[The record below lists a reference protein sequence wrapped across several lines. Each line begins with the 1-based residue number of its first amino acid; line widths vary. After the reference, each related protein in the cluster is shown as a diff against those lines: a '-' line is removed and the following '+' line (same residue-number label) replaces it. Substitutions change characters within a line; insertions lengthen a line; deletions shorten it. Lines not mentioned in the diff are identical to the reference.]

1 LSEAQKRTP
10 RPVAN
15 RGDAKRFPLSPT
27 DGFVLSR
34 IDGNLSE
41 ADLASS
47 TGIPED
53 SVRAS
58 LTKLEALGLI
68 VFDKT
73 ADDDAHEFPGPRSSF
88 VQMRAAPFAPTV
100 PVLTRPPV
108 PMRTPVPTASAGA
121 ATRVFGTPPVPPRAP
136 PEPARAPPEPP
147 RAPPEPP
154 RSGPSIEEA
163 AALVEDVDLEPEVRK
178 RVVDAFRDLELRDH
192 YAMLGVEEAAD
203 KKAIKRAYYEL
214 AATFHP
220 DRYFRKRLGSFK
232 VRMEAVFA
240 RLTIAHDILSDRAK
254 RKEYDVYLSE
264 QRISRAI
271 EENLARGVSQAQQ
284 TEERL
289 ERTVRAEVGV
299 EPAASGS
306 AAAAGSAVP
315 APPSSSA
322 QVAPPSSPQID
333 VAARREALARRL
345 LGGNSTRP
353 SMGRVNPD
361 SSGSFAAAPP
371 APASMSPAD
380 AVNALRRRYEERMER
395 AKQSEARKFAGQAEA
410 ALTAG
415 DLVAAANAFRIAA
428 NLTKNDVELEKR
440 ALEARMKADAMLS
453 ETYTRQAHYE
463 ETHDQWIEAARSWAR
478 VCKASPDDA
487 NAHERAA
494 HALVKTKGDLHD
506 AARLGQ
512 RACELEPQNPYFR
525 VTLASCYSAAGL
537 VLNARREL
545 DTAAQLAPHDGTIQ
559 SMIRRVGQP
568 A

>member
-1 LSEAQKRTP
+1 VSEAQKRTP

-15 RGDAKRFPLSPT
+15 RVDARSFPLSPT

-34 IDGNLSE
+34 VDGNLNE

-53 SVRAS
+53 HVRAS
-58 LTKLEALGLI
+58 LSKLEALGLI
-68 VFDKT
+68 SFEKT
-73 ADDDAHEFPGPRSSF
+73 GPDAHELPGPRSSF
-88 VQMRAAPFAPTV
+88 VQMRAAPVAPTV
-100 PVLTRPPV
+100 PAPP
-108 PMRTPVPTASAGA
+108 PGLSPSAGAAAAA

-136 PEPARAPPEPP
+136 PEP
-147 RAPPEPP
+147 P
-154 RSGPSIEEA
+154 RSQASIEEEA
-163 AALVEDVDLEPEVRK
+163 SLVEDVDLEPELRK

-192 YAMLGVEEAAD
+192 YALLGVEETAD

-220 DRYFRKRLGSFK
+220 DRYCRKRLGSFK

-240 RLTIAHDILSDRAK
+240 RLTIAHDTLSDRAK
-254 RKEYDVYLSE
+254 RKDYDVYLSE

-284 TEERL
+284 AEERL

-299 EPAASGS
+299 EPPG
-306 AAAAGSAVP
+306 P
-315 APPSSSA
+315 APA
-322 QVAPPSSPQID
+322 APPSSPRVAPTSSPQID
-333 VAARREALARRL
+333 ATARREALARRL
-345 LGGNSTRP
+345 LGGNPSRP

-361 SSGSFAAAPP
+361 SSGSFAAATP

-395 AKQSEARKFAGQAEA
+395 AKQSEARKFAGQAETA
-410 ALTAG
+410 MAAG

-428 NLTKNDVELEKR
+428 NLTKSDADLEKR
-440 ALEARMKADAMLS
+440 AIEARTKADAMLS

-494 HALVKTKGDLHD
+494 HAIVKTKGDLHD
-506 AARLGQ
+506 AARFGQ
-512 RACELEPQNPYFR
+512 RACELEPENPYFR
-525 VTLASCYSAAGL
+525 LTLASCYSAAGL
-537 VLNARREL
+537 ILNARREL

-559 SMIRRVGQP
+559 SMIRRAGLP